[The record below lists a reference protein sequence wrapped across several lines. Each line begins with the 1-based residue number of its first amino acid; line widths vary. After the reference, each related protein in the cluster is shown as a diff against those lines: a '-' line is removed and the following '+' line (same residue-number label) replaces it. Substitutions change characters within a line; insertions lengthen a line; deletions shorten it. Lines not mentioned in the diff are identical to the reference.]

1 MGSDGPVVTRVEE
14 EIQVV
19 PEEGLTENS
28 LVVVKASWGGGP

>member
-1 MGSDGPVVTRVEE
+1 MGSDGPLVTRVE

-28 LVVVKASWGGGP
+28 LVVVKASRGGGP